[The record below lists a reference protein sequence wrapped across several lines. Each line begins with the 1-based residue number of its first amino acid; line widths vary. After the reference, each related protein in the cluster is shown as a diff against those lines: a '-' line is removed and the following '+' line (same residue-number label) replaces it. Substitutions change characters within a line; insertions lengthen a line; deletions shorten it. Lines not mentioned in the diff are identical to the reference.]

1 MDNPRRYR
9 CTSEIAGN
17 FRLKITN
24 WGEPLIGFKDKLR
37 NYFQTHHPS
46 VIPEGLYPVLPRGFQ
61 DLNKH
66 IILKLNPQ
74 LLPYTTEIANATLE
88 ILPRMKAVW
97 LREGQI
103 QGKFRQPSGLTH
115 ILGDPETEVI
125 INENGVRYKFD
136 FTQIMF
142 AKGNIHE
149 RSVLPKRINPGE
161 VIVDMFAGI
170 GYFTLGMAKSKKPKK
185 IYAMEWN
192 PTAYKYLCEN
202 IKLNHVEN
210 IVEPLLGDNKELVTY
225 LVAQGIRAD
234 RIIMG
239 LLPAPIDAIE
249 YALKLAKSSG
259 IGTIVVYEGVE
270 PKESTELYD
279 SFQQIAN
286 QHNFSTELL
295 ERRIVK
301 AFKPHEYHMVLEIE
315 ISVQKTSMSSK

>member
-1 MDNPRRYR
+1 M
-9 CTSEIAGN
+9 
-17 FRLKITN
+17 
-24 WGEPLIGFKDKLR
+24 GFKDQLR
-37 NYFQTHHPS
+37 EYVQTHYPT
-46 VIPEGLYPVLPRGFQ
+46 VIPAELYPVLPRGFQ

-74 LLPYTTEIANATLE
+74 LHPYVTEIADAILKL
-88 ILPRMKAVW
+88 LPRMKAIW
-97 LREGQI
+97 LRKGQI

-115 ILGDPETEVI
+115 IAGDPETEVI
-125 INENGVRYKFD
+125 LTENGVRYKFD

-142 AKGNIHE
+142 AKGNTHE
-149 RSVLPKRINPGE
+149 RALLPKRIQPGE
-161 VIVDMFAGI
+161 IIVDMFAGI

-202 IKLNHVEN
+202 IQLNHVEN
-210 IVEPLLGDNKELVTY
+210 IVESMLGDNKELVTS

-239 LLPAPIDAIE
+239 LLPAPVDAIE
-249 YALKLAKSSG
+249 YALKIGKPSG
-259 IGTIVVYEGVE
+259 SIVVYEGVE

-279 SFQQIAN
+279 KFRQIAEN
-286 QHNFSTELL
+286 NHFTTDLL

-301 AFKPHEYHMVLEIE
+301 AFKPHEYHVVLE
-315 ISVQKTSMSSK
+315 ISVQKTAMSS